1 MAALKAR
8 DPMKTKT
15 GKPRLGPLNLVQLE
29 ELLAKE
35 TRKKNLGKIRNR
47 IHTMKQRQA
56 KNDKLAH
63 T

>member
-1 MAALKAR
+1 
-8 DPMKTKT
+8 MKTKT

-47 IHTMKQRQA
+47 INTMKQRQA
-56 KNDKLAH
+56 ENGKLAH

>member
-1 MAALKAR
+1 MAALKTR

-56 KNDKLAH
+56 ENGKLAH